1 VPEVVEVHD
10 EPDGTIRPM
19 SLPSAEHNSVH
30 ARIHKA
36 AAAQSS
42 TTRANQPEQHKEAAA
57 GSAVAKVQA
66 DVLEQLAKLAPLNE
80 RIAVRVGGLVRTHD
94 RGLVIEVW
102 TVHGLADLST
112 DNRLIDLRKREPTVA
127 VDIDVVEELCAGGLV
142 RHD

>member
-1 VPEVVEVHD
+1 MV
-10 EPDGTIRPM
+10 
-19 SLPSAEHNSVH
+19 
-30 ARIHKA
+30 
-36 AAAQSS
+36 
-42 TTRANQPEQHKEAAA
+42 
-57 GSAVAKVQA
+57 KVQA

-112 DNRLIDLRKREPTVA
+112 DNRLIDLRKREPAVA